1 MRIWS
6 GIRPA
11 QAIMIPSMT
20 TIPQRRGRRIAM
32 TPAERDAFL
41 AAERTCRLATV
52 GAAGLPHVSP
62 LWFVWDG
69 RALWISSLTRSRRFA
84 DLRANPAAA
93 VVVDGGVEYGEL
105 RGVELGGTVEVVG
118 EQPRTGLP
126 CAELEEPERLMA
138 AKYHGGGSVPHD
150 GRHVWLR
157 LVPDRE
163 VSWDFRK
170 I

>member
-1 MRIWS
+1 V
-6 GIRPA
+6 A
-11 QAIMIPSMT
+11 T
-20 TIPQRRGRRIAM
+20 VPQRRGRRIAM

-41 AAERTCRLATV
+41 TAQRTCRVATV
-52 GAAGLPHVSP
+52 GAGGRPHVSP

-69 RALWISSLTRSRRFA
+69 RALWLYSVARSQRGA
-84 DLRANPAAA
+84 DLGANPRIA
-93 VVVDGGVEYGEL
+93 VVVDAGVGYGEL
-105 RGVELGGTVEVVG
+105 HGVEFGGRVEVVG

-138 AKYHGGGSVPHD
+138 AKYHGGGSLAHD

-157 LVPDRE
+157 LLPERE

-170 I
+170 L

>member
-1 MRIWS
+1 
-6 GIRPA
+6 
-11 QAIMIPSMT
+11 MIPSMT

-93 VVVDGGVEYGEL
+93 VVVDAGVEYGEL

-118 EQPRTGLP
+118 EEPRTGLP
-126 CAELEEPERLMA
+126 CPELDEPERLMA
-138 AKYHGGGSVPHD
+138 AKYHGGGNLPHD

-157 LVPDRE
+157 MVPDRE
-163 VSWDFRK
+163 VTWDFRK
-170 I
+170 IQGIEH